1 MSVPKN
7 LKKRKK
13 ERGRRERL
21 LEDWPPVVQMIDAS
35 YASWGLFPQIF
46 RGFSTDPAS
55 CWHLVTYTDISVDR

>member
-21 LEDWPPVVQMIDAS
+21 LEDWPLVEQMIDAS

-46 RGFSTDPAS
+46 RGFLRILLHAGT
-55 CWHLVTYTDISVDR
+55 WLLTMI